1 MKKLFIMGLAAMG
14 LALTACNSDET
25 VEMAKGNAIGFK
37 TFVNNSTRATDTEE
51 SNFTAFKVWGKMS
64 KDNQTGTPFDGV
76 EVSKDAK
83 KGWIYTTP
91 VYWENGYSYSFVALA
106 PVDAFTMT
114 APNAYQNY
122 GSIAFNNYAKEG
134 ETDLVYAA
142 KDCGK
147 VTVAANTCPNAVDLT
162 FNHMLARVRFQFK
175 NAMDDGSTLTVT
187 DVKIT
192 NAYKSGTAELKA
204 VFDDLKWVVPD
215 EATDEATGEL
225 AFDDATTTQFAQNA
239 SCVTGHKYMI
249 PAPQAKV
256 YKVTFKVT
264 RTHNGVTDKYTHTV
278 DLPETAMK
286 PGMSYQFTAE
296 FTHENINPDQ
306 VLCPIKFTATV
317 NSWGTTWPDNALV
330 VKKPATGI

>member
-76 EVSKDAK
+76 VVSKDAQ

-114 APNAYQNY
+114 APTAYQNY
-122 GSIAFNNYAKEG
+122 GSIKFDNDAKAG

-142 KDCGK
+142 KDCGE
-147 VTVAANTCPNAVDLT
+147 VTVAANKCPNAVNLT
-162 FNHMLARVRFQFK
+162 FNHMLSRVRFQFK

-204 VFDDLKWVVPD
+204 VFNDLAWV
-215 EATDEATGEL
+215 TDEATGEL
-225 AFDDATTTQFAQNA
+225 AFDNATTIKFAQDA

-249 PAPQAKV
+249 PATEAYQ
-256 YKVTFKVT
+256 VTFKVT
-264 RTHNGVTDKYTHTV
+264 RNHNGVTDEYTHTV
-278 DLPETAMK
+278 DLPVTAMK

-306 VLCPIKFTATV
+306 VLCPIVFTAKV
-317 NSWGTTWPDNALV
+317 NSWGDKFDNTDFNL
-330 VKKPATGI
+330 K

>member
-51 SNFTAFKVWGKMS
+51 SNFTAFKVWGKMANG
-64 KDNQTGTPFDGV
+64 NQTGTPFDGV
-76 EVSKDAK
+76 VVSKDAQ
-83 KGWIYTTP
+83 KGWTYTTP

-122 GSIAFNNYAKEG
+122 GSIAFNNDAKAG

-142 KDCGK
+142 KDCGA
-147 VTVAANTCPNAVDLT
+147 VTVAANVCPTAVHMT
-162 FNHMLARVRFQFK
+162 FNHMLSRVRFQFK

-187 DVKIT
+187 GVQIT

-204 VFDDLKWVVPD
+204 AFNDLAWV
-215 EATDEATGEL
+215 TDEATGEL
-225 AFDDATTTQFAQNA
+225 AFDNATTTQFAQNA

-249 PAPQAKV
+249 PATEAYQ
-256 YKVTFKVT
+256 VTFKVT
-264 RTHNGVTDKYTHTV
+264 RNHNGVTDEYTHTV
-278 DLPETAMK
+278 NMPETAMQ
-286 PGMSYQFTAE
+286 PGKSYQFTAE

-306 VLCPIKFTATV
+306 VLCPIVFTATV
-317 NSWGTTWPDNALV
+317 NPWVDAADNNFYQ
-330 VKKPATGI
+330 KEATNN

>member
-76 EVSKDAK
+76 VVSKDAQ
-83 KGWIYTTP
+83 KGWTYTTP

-122 GSIAFNNYAKEG
+122 GSIAFNNDAKAG

-142 KDCGK
+142 KDCGE
-147 VTVAANTCPNAVDLT
+147 VTVAANTCPQAVDLT

-192 NAYKSGTAELKA
+192 
-204 VFDDLKWVVPD
+204 
-215 EATDEATGEL
+215 
-225 AFDDATTTQFAQNA
+225 
-239 SCVTGHKYMI
+239 
-249 PAPQAKV
+249 
-256 YKVTFKVT
+256 
-264 RTHNGVTDKYTHTV
+264 
-278 DLPETAMK
+278 
-286 PGMSYQFTAE
+286 
-296 FTHENINPDQ
+296 INSTN
-306 VLCPIKFTATV
+306 C
-317 NSWGTTWPDNALV
+317 
-330 VKKPATGI
+330 